1 MGPANM
7 TAGPQGLQGE
17 KGDTGATGATGPQGD
32 TGATGAT
39 GAAGPMGP
47 ANMTAGP
54 QGPQGLQGD
63 AGPQGPKGDTGAT
76 GDQGIQGVPGPN
88 QVTTSTTT
96 TLTGIFCGNGATVNI
111 CSVLTLADSLL
122 SADQHI
128 AVNRS
133 QIAYDY
139 NQRILENQSLQVA
152 GGPTSNTSA
161 IAVFPSGA
169 AGRAINSTNVTIT
182 GNGVNG
188 PNVMDMGLG
197 QIKDLADPTASQDVA
212 TKKYVDTGY
221 AQVQQSANAYTDS
234 YSSQWLSATNTKF
247 AFANTTEL
255 LSGTGQTF
263 TLNSTSP
270 TRLVQFEIM
279 GGGGGGG
286 GAKGAA
292 NNLGLGGG
300 GGAGGYCRV
309 TVPAPLAFRA
319 VTFTV
324 GVNGTAGL
332 QTPTAGGNG
341 AGSSVTYNG
350 VTYTANGGS
359 GGATL
364 ASGTTAASFA
374 AGGAGAAVSTGC
386 DINGAGAPGGFALRT
401 SGTVGI
407 SGFGA
412 GTAWGGAGNSL
423 TAAAAGNAGFG
434 YGSGGGGGW
443 SGSTTGQKGGMGGMG
458 VVIITE
464 YAA

>member
-1 MGPANM
+1 
-7 TAGPQGLQGE
+7 
-17 KGDTGATGATGPQGD
+17 
-32 TGATGAT
+32 
-39 GAAGPMGP
+39 MGP

-54 QGPQGLQGD
+54 QGPKGD
-63 AGPQGPKGDTGAT
+63 TGSTGPIGPANMTAGPQGS
-76 GDQGIQGVPGPN
+76 QGPQGNPGPN

-96 TLTGIFCGNGATVNI
+96 TLTGILCGNGATVNI

-128 AVNRS
+128 AANRT

-161 IAVFPSGA
+161 IAIFPSGA

-188 PNVMDMGLG
+188 PNIMDMGLG
-197 QIKDLADPTASQDVA
+197 QVRDMADPTASQDA
-212 TKKYVDTGY
+212 TTKGYVDTRY
-221 AQVQQSANAYTDS
+221 SQAVQSSNAYTDS
-234 YSSQWLSATNTKF
+234 YSSQWLSSTNTKF
-247 AFANTTEL
+247 AFANTTRL
-255 LSGTGQTF
+255 LSGSGLTF

-286 GAKGAA
+286 GAKGGSST
-292 NNLGLGGG
+292 LGLGGG

-309 TVPAPLAFRA
+309 TVTAPLSVRG

-332 QTPTAGGNG
+332 PTPTAGGNG
-341 AGSSVTYNG
+341 AASSVTYNG
-350 VTYTANGGS
+350 ITYTANGGS

-364 ASGTTAASFA
+364 AAASTAASFA
-374 AGGAGAAVSTGC
+374 AGGAGAAVSTNC
-386 DINGAGAPGGFALRT
+386 DINGAGAPGGYALRT

-423 TAAAAGNAGFG
+423 TAAAAGNAGVG

-443 SGSTTGQKGGMGGMG
+443 SGTTTAQPGGMGGMG
-458 VVIITE
+458 VIIVTE

>member
-7 TAGPQGLQGE
+7 TAGPQG
-17 KGDTGATGATGPQGD
+17 
-32 TGATGAT
+32 
-39 GAAGPMGP
+39 
-47 ANMTAGP
+47 N
-54 QGPQGLQGD
+54 
-63 AGPQGPKGDTGAT
+63 
-76 GDQGIQGVPGPN
+76 PGPN

-96 TLTGIFCGNGATVNI
+96 TLTGVFCGNGATVNI
-111 CSVLTLADSLL
+111 CSVLQD
-122 SADQHI
+122 
-128 AVNRS
+128 
-133 QIAYDY
+133 IAYVQSSTLIGYVQNTSTMNNTAIPVY
-139 NQRILENQSLQVA
+139 NAKNSNTLTSTNITIGA
-152 GGPTSNTSA
+152 GGTA
-161 IAVFPSGA
+161 
-169 AGRAINSTNVTIT
+169 
-182 GNGVNG
+182 G
-188 PNVMDMGLG
+188 PNILDMGLG
-197 QIKDLADPTASQDVA
+197 QIKDMADPTASQDA
-212 TKKYVDTGY
+212 TTKKYVDTRDT
-221 AQVQQSANAYTDS
+221 QVQQSANAYTDS
-234 YSSQWLSATNTKF
+234 YSSQWLSATSTKF

-286 GAKGAA
+286 GAKGGSSA
-292 NNLGLGGG
+292 LGLGGG

-309 TVPAPLAFRA
+309 TVPAPLSART

-332 QTPTAGGNG
+332 QSPTAGGNG
-341 AGSSVTYNG
+341 VASSVTYNG

-364 ASGTTAASFA
+364 ASGTTVASFA

-423 TAAAAGNAGFG
+423 TAVGAGNAGVG

-443 SGSTTGQKGGMGGMG
+443 SSSTTGQKGGMGGMG